1 MNSMGDMPMSGR
13 RQKSRQKE
21 YNNLQLEYR
30 IGLGII

>member
-1 MNSMGDMPMSGR
+1 MRKNGDMSISGT